1 MLQKQELK
9 KIAKTIKELDGM
21 LWGSPKKDKDNLTN
35 GRNSLF
41 SVLQRNGYE
50 LSFNYSLVKIEK

>member
-41 SVLQRNGYE
+41 SVLQRNY
-50 LSFNYSLVKIEK
+50 